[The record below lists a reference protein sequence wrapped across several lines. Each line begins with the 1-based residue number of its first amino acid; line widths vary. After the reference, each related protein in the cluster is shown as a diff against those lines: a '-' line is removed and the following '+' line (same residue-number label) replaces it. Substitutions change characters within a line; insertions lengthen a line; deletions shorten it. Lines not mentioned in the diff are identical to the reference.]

1 MWPTPVLTFK
11 RLPYK
16 LLSLRSGFDYS
27 NLFCSR
33 CMYVF
38 QLLTFT
44 LSFLLFT
51 WLSFVSCNLFVYGC
65 SLSRTPLKTK
75 LLVSKVW
82 FVLVNLSIIENST
95 TSTFKDVQG
104 STIFLIPLL
113 DDNEFCLLKM
123 PVSRIFSHLQ
133 CTFKNNLENF
143 HLSSCIVLYSL
154 CVFTFLFLM
163 LPPLKILWY
172 CNGFFQVWVESC
184 FLHSLS

>member
-1 MWPTPVLTFK
+1 MWLTSVLTFK

-27 NLFCSR
+27 NLFCSC

-51 WLSFVSCNLFVYGC
+51 WLSFVSRNLFVYGC
-65 SLSRTPLKTK
+65 SLSRTCLKMK

-82 FVLVNLSIIENST
+82 FVLVNLSTIENST
-95 TSTFKDVQG
+95 TSSFKNVQG

-123 PVSRIFSHLQ
+123 LVSPTYS
-133 CTFKNNLENF
+133 
-143 HLSSCIVLYSL
+143 VL
-154 CVFTFLFLM
+154 
-163 LPPLKILWY
+163 LKIIRKTFICHL
-172 CNGFFQVWVESC
+172 V
-184 FLHSLS
+184 